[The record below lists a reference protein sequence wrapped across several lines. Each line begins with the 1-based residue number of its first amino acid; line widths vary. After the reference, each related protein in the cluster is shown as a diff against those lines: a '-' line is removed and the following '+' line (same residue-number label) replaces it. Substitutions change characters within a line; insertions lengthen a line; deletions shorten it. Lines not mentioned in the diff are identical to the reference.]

1 MAMGEDV
8 ATAIRWHHE
17 IFLARQPEAAHR
29 ILAPD
34 FEWHSPLL
42 GDAPVVGP
50 DAVQGLVEAFLD
62 AYPDLDLPHL
72 GTVAEGDQVVT
83 RWRLTGTAR
92 KPVGALPGTGRR
104 VDIGGMDWFVMRDG
118 RIHRLYQHLDLM
130 GWVTQVGTV
139 AEPAMAG
146 TNA

>member
-1 MAMGEDV
+1 MTTAEDV

-29 ILAPD
+29 ILTPD
-34 FEWHSPLL
+34 FEWHSPLV
-42 GDAPVVGP
+42 GEEPVRGP
-50 DAVQGLVEAFLD
+50 DAVQGLVEVFLD

-72 GTVAEGDQVVT
+72 GTVAEADQVVT
-83 RWRLTGTAR
+83 RWRLTGTGA
-92 KPVGALPGTGRR
+92 KPVGALPGSGRR

-130 GWVTQVGTV
+130 AWVAQLGTPS
-139 AEPAMAG
+139 AETIGIPA
-146 TNA
+146 

>member
-1 MAMGEDV
+1 MATAEDV
-8 ATAIRWHHE
+8 TTAVRWHHE
-17 IFLARQPEAAHR
+17 LFLARQPEAAHR

-50 DAVQGLVEAFLD
+50 DAVEGLVAAFLD

-83 RWRLTGTAR
+83 RWRLTGTAA

-118 RIHRLYQHLDLM
+118 RIRRLYQQLDLM
-130 GWVTQVGTV
+130 GWVNQVGAG
-139 AEPAMAG
+139 AEQEAVGAA
-146 TNA
+146 T